1 MKLCLKCFSTLG
13 ALAVVGAFFLA
24 HPLWAK
30 PSADQVLTDMGFSA
44 GDKQRVLNGEFI
56 TRDGTAVSERD
67 LSVVMAFLVKTSPD
81 NLSKQIVAGKLI
93 TADSQVQAYG
103 KFSPAGSLTDL
114 AGLQITGAVAQTLVN
129 ARAGESLN
137 LSSAEIAAF
146 NALQGSTSLQQAA
159 QAQLRQTL
167 LARYQ
172 SYRASG
178 LEGIAS
184 YDRGNGSVS
193 NPAGELR
200 KASTAA
206 RGLQQYLPAFY
217 AVLSEYPRKTMPG
230 LQQHLFWTF
239 YNIDGTPT
247 FVLTHILAAADGN
260 ARAVVQRQY
269 YVSTGYNAEQAV
281 AGFLPVQEGTLVAYA
296 NHTFTDQVAGF
307 GGSVKR
313 NIGRSVMLKK
323 LKEVFEAARTK
334 ATK

>member
-24 HPLWAK
+24 HPLWAQ
-30 PSADQVLTDMGFSA
+30 PSADQVLADMGFSA

-56 TRDGTAVSERD
+56 MRDGTAVSERD
-67 LSVVMAFLVKTSPD
+67 LSVMMAFLVKTSPD

-93 TADSQVQAYG
+93 TSDSQVQAYG
-103 KFSPAGSLTDL
+103 KFSPAGNLTDL
-114 AGLQITGAVAQTLVN
+114 AGLQISGAVAQTLVN

-146 NALQGSTSLQQAA
+146 IALQGSTNLQQAA
-159 QAQLRQTL
+159 QAQLRKTL

-200 KASTAA
+200 KASAKA

-217 AVLSEYPRKTMPG
+217 AVLSDYPRKTMPG
-230 LQQHLFWTF
+230 LQQHLFWTS

-260 ARAVVQRQY
+260 ARAVLQRQY

-281 AGFLPVQEGTLVAYA
+281 AGFLPVQEGTLVVYA

-313 NIGRSVMLKK
+313 NIGRSVMLKR